1 MTMDAT
7 NRQKDAEAELR
18 EVELFVSKALRFG
31 VLVSAVIILFGLIRF
46 IHTGEGGYPG
56 HSYPTSIKEFF
67 TGALQLKPFA
77 IIQSGLFCLILTPVL
92 RVGVSILVFLKEK
105 DWLYVGISSL
115 VFLILL
121 SSLLFGK

>member
-1 MTMDAT
+1 MTTDT
-7 NRQKDAEAELR
+7 RSTQKDAEAELR

-31 VLVSAVIILFGLIRF
+31 VLVSAAIILFGLIRF

-56 HSYPTSIKEFF
+56 HSYPTSIREFLA
-67 TGALQLKPFA
+67 GALQLKPFA

-105 DWLYVGISSL
+105 DWLYVAISSL
-115 VFLILL
+115 VFLILV